1 MRLGRLLLRIVGWLL
16 TPFVAW
22 AASFL
27 GATLGALGARALA
40 PKAGLLLTVAMGA
53 IAGFATLWIVIHFL
67 RTTPE
72 LRHALRVT
80 KEGMP
85 IADLDE
91 FLEDSPETPP
101 PAEENR
107 S

>member
-1 MRLGRLLLRIVGWLL
+1 MHLGRLLLRIVGWLL

-27 GATLGALGARALA
+27 GAIIGALAAKAVSPG
-40 PKAGLLLTVAMGA
+40 AGLALTALFGA
-53 IAGFATLWIVIHFL
+53 VAGFTALWVVIHFL
-67 RTTPE
+67 RSSPE

-85 IADLDE
+85 IATMDDIVDDDTAE
-91 FLEDSPETPP
+91 R
-101 PAEENR
+101 PA

>member
-27 GATLGALGARALA
+27 GAIVGALAAKMVS
-40 PKAGLLLTVAMGA
+40 PQAGLLLTVIFGA
-53 IAGFATLWIVIHFL
+53 AGGFTALWVVIHFL
-67 RTTPE
+67 RRSPE

-85 IADLDE
+85 IAMI
-91 FLEDSPETPP
+91 EDIVDDGK
-101 PAEENR
+101 AEET
-107 S
+107 SPS

>member
-1 MRLGRLLLRIVGWLL
+1 MHLGRLLLRIVGWLL

-27 GATLGALGARALA
+27 GAIVGTLAARAVS
-40 PKAGLLLTVAMGA
+40 PGVGLTLTVLFGA
-53 IAGFATLWIVIHFL
+53 VAGFTALWVVIHFL
-67 RTTPE
+67 RSSPE

-85 IADLDE
+85 IAVLD
-91 FLEDSPETPP
+91 DIVDDTDAAETP
-101 PAEENR
+101 A